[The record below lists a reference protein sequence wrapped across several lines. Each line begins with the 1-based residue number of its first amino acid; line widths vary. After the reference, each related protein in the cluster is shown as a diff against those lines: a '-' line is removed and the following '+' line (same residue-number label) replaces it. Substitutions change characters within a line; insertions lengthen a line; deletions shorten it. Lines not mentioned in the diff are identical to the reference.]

1 MYKMPED
8 KFFESAWI
16 ALNGKK
22 DVNTFHEGYKRRRIY
37 EQDLAI
43 LEELT
48 DTSLDLIASVTFSPF
63 NKTLPSS
70 A

>member
-37 EQDLAI
+37 EQDLAV
-43 LEELT
+43 LEELG
-48 DTSLDLIASVTFSPF
+48 L
-63 NKTLPSS
+63 NNE
-70 A
+70 